1 VDVATGVT
9 TAPELLVRLD
19 RMDRSAVRKTA
30 AVMGF
35 VAVTLF
41 IASALHM
48 FGDVHGNN
56 TFDPNAAG
64 IAEAI
69 IGIVLASAAALMVQ
83 EPERA
88 RRVGMGGVGFAIAG
102 FGVGLTR
109 TIPSGHV
116 WEIAY
121 HVVVLPILIATFIS
135 LARSGRTRGARRAPV
150 AG

>member
-1 VDVATGVT
+1 MT
-9 TAPELLVRLD
+9 TAEEVVVTLD
-19 RMDRSAVRKTA
+19 RMDRTAVRKTA
-30 AVMGF
+30 AVMAF

-41 IASALHM
+41 VTSVLHL
-48 FGDVHGNN
+48 FGGVHGNN

-83 EPERA
+83 EPDRA
-88 RRVGMGGVGFAIAG
+88 RRIGMVAVGFAIAG

-109 TIPSGHV
+109 TVPSGHA

-121 HVVVLPILIATFIS
+121 HVLVLPILIATFIS
-135 LARSGRTRGARRAPV
+135 LARSGS
-150 AG
+150 AGLGCVDRLTSNN

>member
-1 VDVATGVT
+1 MTT
-9 TAPELLVRLD
+9 TAELLVTLD

-41 IASALHM
+41 IASAVHL
-48 FGDVHGNN
+48 FGHVHGNN

-88 RRVGMGGVGFAIAG
+88 RRVGMGAVGFAIAG
-102 FGVGLTR
+102 FAVGLTR
-109 TIPSGHV
+109 TVPSGHAA
-116 WEIAY
+116 EIAY
-121 HVVVLPILIATFIS
+121 HVVVMPILIATFVS
-135 LARSGRTRGARRAPV
+135 LARRGRTRD
-150 AG
+150 